1 MKYVFEDFLGFPLRK
16 PRIKNTMLSIP
27 SEKITFKRPH
37 HSGVIKLVWQNPGIS
52 RSNVAKELGITKST
66 VSSVVTDLEL
76 DGWLRTGEGGV
87 SLAMGRPS
95 IPLFLNE
102 ARFVLLGAE
111 INLSEISCVAI
122 NIDGEILA
130 RETITG
136 DFSNATSAISSLAK
150 CVKKLRADQ
159 TLSSRTILGLGVG
172 IPGPVDV
179 NRGLVLKVPSLGWEN
194 MPFLSLL
201 QKQIP
206 EIPEDRIF
214 VDNDANLSVMAVY
227 LFGSHKHDGDLLY
240 VHMTAGIGGG
250 LILDHRLYHGQRG
263 FAGEWG
269 HITVV
274 PNGQKCLCGSL
285 GCAETL
291 FSLNAIQSAIQTGT
305 GERPD
310 LKRILELLE
319 QQHPIVVKI
328 IHKTAIHL
336 GTFLGNLA
344 NIFDP
349 KLMILGGR
357 VAEIGDAL
365 LKPATQEL
373 ERRLFGKDYRN
384 VSVERC
390 SFGLDSVMIGAAGFA
405 FHNLLTSNIP
415 D

>member
-1 MKYVFEDFLGFPLRK
+1 LNFQPSGSQELV
-16 PRIKNTMLSIP
+16 NTMTSTT
-27 SEKITFKRPH
+27 SEKTIPKRPH
-37 HSGVIKLVWQNPGIS
+37 RSGVIKLVWQNPGIS
-52 RSNVAKELGITKST
+52 RSNVAKQLGITKST
-66 VSSVVTDLEL
+66 VSSLVTDLEL

-102 ARFVLLGAE
+102 DRFVLLGAE
-111 INLSEISCVAI
+111 INRSEISCVAI

-130 RETITG
+130 RETMTG
-136 DFSNATSAISSLAK
+136 DFSNVTNAISSLAK
-150 CVKKLRADQ
+150 CVKKLRANPA
-159 TLSSRTILGLGVG
+159 LNARTILGLGVG
-172 IPGPVDV
+172 IPGPVDAS
-179 NRGLVLKVPSLGWEN
+179 RGLVLKAPSLGWEN

-206 EIPEDRIF
+206 DIPEDRIF

-240 VHMTAGIGGG
+240 VHMTTGIGGG

-269 HITVV
+269 HMTVA
-274 PNGQKCLCGSL
+274 PNGQKCLCGSV

-291 FSLNAIQSAIQTGT
+291 FSLNAIQSAIETGT

-319 QQHPIVVKI
+319 QRHPIVVKI

-365 LKPATQEL
+365 IQPATQEL
-373 ERRLFGKDYRN
+373 ERRLFGKEYRN
-384 VSVERC
+384 VTVERC

-405 FHNLLTSNIP
+405 FHNLLISNIP

>member
-1 MKYVFEDFLGFPLRK
+1 MTKTD
-16 PRIKNTMLSIP
+16 
-27 SEKITFKRPH
+27 EKIIPKRPH
-37 HSGVIKLVWQNPGIS
+37 RSAIIKLVWQNPGIS

-66 VSSVVTDLEL
+66 VSLLVQELEL
-76 DGWLRTGEGGV
+76 EGWLRTGEGGV
-87 SLAMGRPS
+87 SLVMGRPS
-95 IPLFLNE
+95 IPLFLNDT
-102 ARFVLLGAE
+102 RFVLLGAE
-111 INLSEISCVAI
+111 IGLNEIGVIAT
-122 NIDGEILA
+122 NIYGEILA
-130 RETITG
+130 RETIFG
-136 DFSNATSAISSLAK
+136 DFSNAASAISSLAK
-150 CVKKLRADQ
+150 CVKKLRVDKNL
-159 TLSSRTILGLGVG
+159 TTRTILGLGVG

-179 NRGLVLKVPSLGWEN
+179 TRGLVLKAPSLGWEN

-206 EIPEDRIF
+206 DIPEDRIL

-240 VHMTAGIGGG
+240 VHMTTGIGGG

-274 PNGQKCLCGSL
+274 PKGQKCLCGSV

-291 FSLNAIQSAIQTGT
+291 FSLDAIQTAIQTGT
-305 GERPD
+305 GEHPD

-319 QQHPIVVKI
+319 QRHPIVVKI

-349 KLMILGGR
+349 KLIILGGR

-365 LKPATQEL
+365 IKPATQEL

-384 VSVERC
+384 VTLESC
-390 SFGLDSVMIGAAGFA
+390 SFGLDSVTIGAAGFA
-405 FHNLLTSNIP
+405 FHNLLQANNENNLYI
-415 D
+415 

>member
-1 MKYVFEDFLGFPLRK
+1 MTL
-16 PRIKNTMLSIP
+16 TP
-27 SEKITFKRPH
+27 SEKNTSKRPH
-37 HSGVIKLVWQNPGIS
+37 RNGVIKLVWQNPGIS
-52 RSNVAKELGITKST
+52 RSNVAKQLGITKST
-66 VSSVVTDLEL
+66 VSSVVQELEL

-87 SLAMGRPS
+87 SLVMGRPS

-111 INLSEISCVAI
+111 INPIEISCVAT
-122 NIDGEILA
+122 NIYGEILA
-130 RETITG
+130 RENITG
-136 DFSNATSAISSLAK
+136 DFSNAANAISGLAK
-150 CVKKLRADQ
+150 CVKKMQADK
-159 TLSSRTILGLGVG
+159 TVKNRTILGLGVG
-172 IPGPVDV
+172 IPGPVDTS
-179 NRGLVLKVPSLGWEN
+179 RGLVLKAPSLGWEN

-214 VDNDANLSVMAVY
+214 VDNDANLSIMAVY

-240 VHMTAGIGGG
+240 VHMTTGIGGG
-250 LILDHRLYHGQRG
+250 LILGHRLYHGQRG

-269 HITVV
+269 HMTVV
-274 PNGQKCLCGSL
+274 PNGHKCSCGSL

-291 FSLNAIQSAIQTGT
+291 FSLNAIQSAIEIGT

-319 QQHPIVVKI
+319 QRHPIVVKI

-365 LKPATQEL
+365 IQPATQEL
-373 ERRLFGKDYRN
+373 ERRLFGKEYRN
-384 VSVERC
+384 VTVERC
-390 SFGLDSVMIGAAGFA
+390 SFSLDSVTIGAAGFA
-405 FHNLLTSNIP
+405 FHNLLQSNFENNLYI
-415 D
+415 

>member
-1 MKYVFEDFLGFPLRK
+1 MISD
-16 PRIKNTMLSIP
+16 T
-27 SEKITFKRPH
+27 SERPTPKRPH
-37 HSGVIKLVWQNPGIS
+37 RSAIIKLVWQNPGIS
-52 RSNVAKELGITKST
+52 RSKVAKQLGMTKST
-66 VSSVVTDLEL
+66 ISLLVHELEL
-76 DGWLRTGEGGV
+76 EGWLRTGEGGV

-95 IPLFLNE
+95 IPLFLNDS
-102 ARFVLLGAE
+102 RFALLGAE
-111 INLSEISCVAI
+111 INLNEISAVAI
-122 NIDGEILA
+122 NIYGEILA
-130 RETITG
+130 RESLNG
-136 DFSNATSAISSLAK
+136 DYSNVTSAISDLAV
-150 CVKKLRADQ
+150 CVNKLLTNQA
-159 TLSSRTILGLGVG
+159 LNSRIVLGLGVG

-179 NRGLVLKVPSLGWEN
+179 ARGLVLKAPSLGWEN

-206 EIPEDRIF
+206 DIPEDRIF

-227 LFGSHKHDGDLLY
+227 LFGQHKHDGDLLY
-240 VHMTAGIGGG
+240 VHMTTGIGGG
-250 LILDHRLYHGQRG
+250 LILDHHLYHGQRG

-269 HITVV
+269 HMTVV
-274 PNGQKCLCGSL
+274 PNGQKCLCGSA

-291 FSLNAIQSAIQTGT
+291 FSLDAIQKAIQTST

-310 LKRILELLE
+310 LKRILEMLE
-319 QQHPIVVKI
+319 QHHPMVIKI

-365 LKPATQEL
+365 IKPASQEL

-384 VSVERC
+384 VTVERC
-390 SFGLDSVMIGAAGFA
+390 SFGLDSVTIGAAGFA
-405 FHNLLTSNIP
+405 FHNLLQANNVGQTHQLSRDKECFP
-415 D
+415 DAFYEL

>member
-1 MKYVFEDFLGFPLRK
+1 MIP
-16 PRIKNTMLSIP
+16 TP
-27 SEKITFKRPH
+27 SEKITSKRAH
-37 HSGVIKLVWQNPGIS
+37 RSGVIKLVWQNPGIS

-66 VSSVVTDLEL
+66 VSSVVQELEL
-76 DGWLRTGEGGV
+76 DGWLRSGEGGV

-111 INLSEISCVAI
+111 INLFEISCVAI

-130 RETITG
+130 RESLTG
-136 DFSNATSAISSLAK
+136 DFSNVTSAISSLAK
-150 CVKKLRADQ
+150 CVKKLQANHA
-159 TLSSRTILGLGVG
+159 LNARTILGLGVG
-172 IPGPVDV
+172 IPGPVDAA
-179 NRGLVLKVPSLGWEN
+179 RGLVLKAPSLGWEN

-206 EIPEDRIF
+206 QIPEDRIF

-240 VHMTAGIGGG
+240 VHMTTGIGGG

-269 HITVV
+269 HMTVA
-274 PNGQKCLCGSL
+274 PNGQKCLCGSV

-291 FSLNAIQSAIQTGT
+291 FSLDAIQSAIETGT

-319 QQHPIVVKI
+319 QRHPIVVKI

-357 VAEIGDAL
+357 VAELGDAL
-365 LKPATQEL
+365 IQPATQEL

-384 VSVERC
+384 VTLERC
-390 SFGLDSVMIGAAGFA
+390 SFGLDSVTIGAAGFA
-405 FHNLLTSNIP
+405 FHNLLASNIP
-415 D
+415 DDIPD

>member
-1 MKYVFEDFLGFPLRK
+1 MTL
-16 PRIKNTMLSIP
+16 T
-27 SEKITFKRPH
+27 SEKTISKRPH
-37 HSGVIKLVWQNPGIS
+37 RSAIIQLVWQNPGIS
-52 RSNVAKELGITKST
+52 RSQVATQLGITKST
-66 VSSVVTDLEL
+66 VSLLVTDLEL
-76 DGWLRTGEGGV
+76 DGWLRIGEGGI

-95 IPLFLNE
+95 IPLFLNDQKF
-102 ARFVLLGAE
+102 ALLGAE
-111 INLSEISCVAI
+111 INVSEISCVAI

-130 RETITG
+130 RESTTG
-136 DFSNATSAISSLAK
+136 DFSNVTSAISSLAK
-150 CVKKLRADQ
+150 CIQKLQADQ
-159 TLSSRTILGLGVG
+159 TVTSRTILGLGVG

-179 NRGLVLKVPSLGWEN
+179 SRGLVLKVPSLGWEN

-206 EIPEDRIF
+206 DIPEDRIF

-240 VHMTAGIGGG
+240 VHMTTGIGGG

-274 PNGQKCLCGSL
+274 PNGQKCLCGSV

-291 FSLNAIQSAIQTGT
+291 FSLDAIQNAIQTGT

-319 QQHPIVVKI
+319 QHHPIVVKI

-336 GTFLGNLA
+336 GMFLGNLA

-349 KLMILGGR
+349 KLIILGGR
-357 VAEIGDAL
+357 VAEIGDAI

-384 VSVERC
+384 ITLERC
-390 SFGLDSVMIGAAGFA
+390 SFGLDSVTIGAAGFA
-405 FHNLLTSNIP
+405 FYNLLQSNNENNLYISSTL
-415 D
+415 

>member
-1 MKYVFEDFLGFPLRK
+1 MGNQDF
-16 PRIKNTMLSIP
+16 KNIMISTP
-27 SEKITFKRPH
+27 SEKITSKRFH
-37 HSGVIKLVWQNPGIS
+37 RSGVIKLVWQNPGIS

-66 VSSVVTDLEL
+66 VSLLVQELEL
-76 DGWLRTGEGGV
+76 DGWLRTGEGGI

-111 INLSEISCVAI
+111 INLNEISCVATT
-122 NIDGEILA
+122 IDGEILT
-130 RETITG
+130 RESITG
-136 DFSNATSAISSLAK
+136 DFSNATNAISSLAK
-150 CVKKLRADQ
+150 CVKKLRTNHA
-159 TLSSRTILGLGVG
+159 LNARTILGLGVG

-179 NRGLVLKVPSLGWEN
+179 SRGLVLKAPSLGWEN

-240 VHMTAGIGGG
+240 VHMSTGIGGG

-269 HITVV
+269 HMTVV
-274 PNGQKCLCGSL
+274 PNGQKCSCGSV

-291 FSLNAIQSAIQTGT
+291 FSLNAIQSAIETGT

-319 QQHPIVVKI
+319 QRHPIVVKI

-357 VAEIGDAL
+357 VAELGDAL
-365 LKPATQEL
+365 IQPATQEL

-384 VSVERC
+384 VTVERC
-390 SFGLDSVMIGAAGFA
+390 SFGLDSVTVGAAGFA
-405 FHNLLTSNIP
+405 FHNLLASNVA

>member
-1 MKYVFEDFLGFPLRK
+1 MTS
-16 PRIKNTMLSIP
+16 NSN
-27 SEKITFKRPH
+27 EKMTSKRAH
-37 HSGVIKLVWQNPGIS
+37 RSGVIKLVWQNPGIS

-76 DGWLRTGEGGV
+76 DGWLRIGEGGI

-95 IPLFLNE
+95 IPLFLNDL
-102 ARFVLLGAE
+102 RFALLGAE
-111 INLSEISCVAI
+111 INLFEISCVAI

-130 RETITG
+130 RESITG
-136 DFSNATSAISSLAK
+136 DFSNVTSAISSLAK
-150 CVKKLRADQ
+150 CVKKLRANQ
-159 TLSSRTILGLGVG
+159 TLNARTILGLGVG
-172 IPGPVDV
+172 IPGPVDAG
-179 NRGLVLKVPSLGWEN
+179 RGLVLKAPSLGWEN

-206 EIPEDRIF
+206 DIPADRIF

-240 VHMTAGIGGG
+240 VHMTTGIGGG

-269 HITVV
+269 HMTVA
-274 PNGQKCLCGSL
+274 PNGQKCLCGSV

-310 LKRILELLE
+310 LKQILELLE
-319 QQHPIVVKI
+319 QRHPIVVKI

-357 VAEIGDAL
+357 VAELGDAL
-365 LKPATQEL
+365 IQPATQEL
-373 ERRLFGKDYRN
+373 ERRLFGIDYRS
-384 VSVERC
+384 VTVERC
-390 SFGLDSVMIGAAGFA
+390 SFGLDSVTIGAAGFA
-405 FHNLLTSNIP
+405 FHNLLETNNP

>member
-1 MKYVFEDFLGFPLRK
+1 MVFRLRK
-16 PRIKNTMLSIP
+16 PRFKNTMISTP
-27 SEKITFKRPH
+27 NEKITSKRPH
-37 HSGVIKLVWQNPGIS
+37 RSGVIKLVWQNPGIS
-52 RSNVAKELGITKST
+52 RSNVAKQLGITKST
-66 VSSVVTDLEL
+66 VSSLVQELEL
-76 DGWLRTGEGGV
+76 DGWLRTGEGGI

-95 IPLFLNE
+95 IPLYLNE

-111 INLSEISCVAI
+111 INLTEISCVAT

-130 RETITG
+130 RESIAG
-136 DFSNATSAISSLAK
+136 DFSNAASAISSLAK
-150 CVKKLRADQ
+150 CVKKLRADHA
-159 TLSSRTILGLGVG
+159 LNARTILGLGVG
-172 IPGPVDV
+172 IPGPVDAS
-179 NRGLVLKVPSLGWEN
+179 RGLVLKAPSLGWEN

-240 VHMTAGIGGG
+240 VHMTTGIGGG

-269 HITVV
+269 HMTVA
-274 PNGQKCLCGSL
+274 PNGQKCLCGSV

-291 FSLNAIQSAIQTGT
+291 FSLNAIQSAIETGT

-310 LKRILELLE
+310 LQRILELLE
-319 QQHPIVVKI
+319 QRHPIVVKI
-328 IHKTAIHL
+328 IHKTANHL

-365 LKPATQEL
+365 IQPATQEL
-373 ERRLFGKDYRN
+373 ERRLFGKDYRH

-390 SFGLDSVMIGAAGFA
+390 SFGLDSVTIGAAGFA
-405 FHNLLTSNIP
+405 FHHLLQSNISE
-415 D
+415 

>member
-1 MKYVFEDFLGFPLRK
+1 MVFRLRK
-16 PRIKNTMLSIP
+16 PRFKNTMISTP
-27 SEKITFKRPH
+27 NEKITSKRPH
-37 HSGVIKLVWQNPGIS
+37 RSGVIKLVWQNPGIS
-52 RSNVAKELGITKST
+52 RSNVAKQLGITKST
-66 VSSVVTDLEL
+66 VSSLVQELEL
-76 DGWLRTGEGGV
+76 DGWLRTGEGGI

-95 IPLFLNE
+95 IPLYLNE

-111 INLSEISCVAI
+111 INLTEISCVAT

-130 RETITG
+130 RESIAG
-136 DFSNATSAISSLAK
+136 DFSNAASAISSLAK
-150 CVKKLRADQ
+150 CVKKLRADHA
-159 TLSSRTILGLGVG
+159 LNARTILGLGVG
-172 IPGPVDV
+172 IPGPVDAS
-179 NRGLVLKVPSLGWEN
+179 RGLVLKAPSLGWEN

-240 VHMTAGIGGG
+240 VHMTTGIGGG

-269 HITVV
+269 HMTVA
-274 PNGQKCLCGSL
+274 PNGQKCLCGSV

-291 FSLNAIQSAIQTGT
+291 FSLNAIQSAIETGT

-310 LKRILELLE
+310 LQRILELLE
-319 QQHPIVVKI
+319 QRHPIVVKI

-365 LKPATQEL
+365 IQPATQEL
-373 ERRLFGKDYRN
+373 ERRLFGKDYRH

-390 SFGLDSVMIGAAGFA
+390 SFGLDSVTIGAAGFA
-405 FHNLLTSNIP
+405 FHHLLQSDISE
-415 D
+415 

>member
-1 MKYVFEDFLGFPLRK
+1 MTKTE
-16 PRIKNTMLSIP
+16 
-27 SEKITFKRPH
+27 EKIIPKRPH
-37 HSGVIKLVWQNPGIS
+37 RSAIIKLVWQNPGIS

-66 VSSVVTDLEL
+66 VSSLVTDLEL
-76 DGWLRTGEGGV
+76 DGWLRTGAGGV

-95 IPLFLNE
+95 IPLFLND
-102 ARFVLLGAE
+102 ASFALLGAE
-111 INLSEISCVAI
+111 IGLNEISVVAT
-122 NIDGEILA
+122 NIYGEILA
-130 RETITG
+130 RDTIFG
-136 DFSNATSAISSLAK
+136 DFSNAASAISSLAK
-150 CVKKLRADQ
+150 CVIKLRADKSL
-159 TLSSRTILGLGVG
+159 TTRTILGLGVG
-172 IPGPVDV
+172 VPSPVDV
-179 NRGLVLKVPSLGWEN
+179 TRGLVLKAPSLGWEN

-206 EIPEDRIF
+206 DIPEDRIF

-240 VHMTAGIGGG
+240 VHMTTGIGGG

-269 HITVV
+269 HMTVA
-274 PNGQKCLCGSL
+274 PNGQKCLCGSI

-305 GERPD
+305 NERPD

-319 QQHPIVVKI
+319 QRHPVVIKI

-349 KLMILGGR
+349 KLIILGGR

-365 LKPATQEL
+365 LKPANQEL

-384 VSVERC
+384 VTLERC
-390 SFGLDSVMIGAAGFA
+390 SFGLDSVTIGAAGFA
-405 FHNLLTSNIP
+405 FHNLLQSTTE
-415 D
+415 